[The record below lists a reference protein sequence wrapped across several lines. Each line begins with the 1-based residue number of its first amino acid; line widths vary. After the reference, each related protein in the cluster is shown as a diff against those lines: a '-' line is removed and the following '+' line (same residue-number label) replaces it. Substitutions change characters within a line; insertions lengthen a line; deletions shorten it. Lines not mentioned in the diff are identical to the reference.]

1 MGHGR
6 LFTTEHV
13 SSEAMALV
21 QECASAIEHF
31 DSCLKE
37 AALPE
42 MLLDEGPKVCDDT
55 ALFFSEKY
63 RTFSSNIFLHYLR
76 FRFLTTSIFLNG
88 CCT

>member
-1 MGHGR
+1 
-6 LFTTEHV
+6 
-13 SSEAMALV
+13 MALV

-55 ALFFSEKY
+55 VIYFFTEKY
-63 RTFSSNIFLHYLR
+63 IEHFQVTDF
-76 FRFLTTSIFLNG
+76 
-88 CCT
+88 